1 MVRELIAVLLPGPA
15 ESPADRPW
23 QHALSCRKAHHNHD
37 EPKVDGKRQH
47 KECGI
52 GPIPIG
58 DGAVFK
64 IPVQRSTAV
73 HSASH
78 RQASAASVHRAAAPH
93 GQGAGWAAATGSEE
107 AGDVMTVYGSRTGQ
121 RMQMCDGR
129 RLTGGLQ
136 TQARP
141 L

>member
-1 MVRELIAVLLPGPA
+1 MANDSTKNAVLVQFQLAMVPFSKSQYNGP
-15 ESPADRPW
+15 
-23 QHALSCRKAHHNHD
+23 
-37 EPKVDGKRQH
+37 
-47 KECGI
+47 
-52 GPIPIG
+52 
-58 DGAVFK
+58 
-64 IPVQRSTAV
+64 TAV

-78 RQASAASVHRAAAPH
+78 RQASAASVHRAAAPTR
-93 GQGAGWAAATGSEE
+93 ARRGWAAATGSEE